1 MEVPVIMTSLHAQGP
16 EMLLAMEASAGAAVL
31 EGRMSS
37 EAAEALVQTFAR
49 QMHSYTYLSL

>member
-1 MEVPVIMTSLHAQGP
+1 MIMTSLHAQGP

>member
-1 MEVPVIMTSLHAQGP
+1 MLSVYIVQGSD
-16 EMLLAMEASAGAAVL
+16 MLLAMRAAASAAVL

-37 EAAEALVQTFAR
+37 EAAEALVQTFTR